1 MMKLKSLD
9 HVLLVADDLEATKD
23 FYVDVI
29 GLTVGARPDFTFRGY
44 WLYSGD
50 RACIHLA
57 ARADREGAAGKGNA
71 GGSSRTTGPIDH
83 VAFAVDDC
91 DGARAD
97 LDRRGVAYEHKKVP
111 GAPLQQLF
119 LTDPNG
125 VLIELNFPA

>member
-1 MMKLKSLD
+1 MKLKSLD
-9 HVLLVADDLEATKD
+9 HILVLADDLEATKD

-29 GLTVGARPDFTFRGY
+29 GLTVGARPDFSFRGY

-57 ARADREGAAGKGNA
+57 ARADRDSPSAGDGYSKA
-71 GGSSRTTGPIDH
+71 TGPIDH

-91 DGARAD
+91 DGARAE
-97 LDRRGVAYEHKKVP
+97 LDRLGVAYRHLKVP

-119 LTDPNG
+119 VTDPNG
-125 VLIELNFPA
+125 ISVELNFPA